1 MKPRDIKIIQSVLE
15 VIKEP
20 IKVTEIYHKAKELF
34 EKGEITNMFDCGGE
48 TPHQSVSSYI
58 YTALNK
64 GEELPFLKAQEK
76 PVLIALKDA
85 PKEPVLSAEKIST
98 PSVKIAH
105 ERDLHPFLTY
115 MAINNENL
123 KCYTKTI
130 FHEES
135 SKSIKGMDRWLY
147 PDMVGVRF
155 LHAEWSNENLIA
167 FSKKFDTLPV
177 KLVSFELKK
186 EISVHN
192 CRECYFQAIS
202 NSSWANEGYL
212 VGHHVD
218 THNLKLMD
226 LLKRLH
232 ASFGIGVIDLRTNE
246 DKSAILLNAKY
257 KEKIDYTMA
266 QELSDKN
273 KKFSGFL
280 KSVVDY
286 DPDFPNRY
294 KDEFDEV
301 KKKEEL
307 YPITH
312 NFLFKNAL
320 SGFVRA
326 FQKPQIKR

>member
-1 MKPRDIKIIQSVLE
+1 MKPQDVEIVQSVLE
-15 VIKEP
+15 ITGP
-20 IKVTEIYHKAKELF
+20 ISPTEVYDKAKELF
-34 EKGEITNMFDCGGE
+34 EKGEITKMFDYGGN
-48 TPHQSVSSYI
+48 TPHQSVSASI

-76 PVLIALKDA
+76 PVLIALKDVA
-85 PKEPVLSAEKIST
+85 KEPVLNIEKISA
-98 PSVKIAH
+98 PIVKIAH

-155 LHAEWSNENLIA
+155 LYAELSNENLIA
-167 FSKKFDTLPV
+167 FSKKFDTLPI

-186 EISVHN
+186 EISVNN

-212 VGHHVD
+212 VGRHID
-218 THNLKLMD
+218 THNPQLMD

-232 ASFGIGVIDLRTNE
+232 ASFGIGVIDLRTDE

-257 KEKIDYTMA
+257 KEKIDYTVA
-266 QELSDKN
+266 LELSDKN
-273 KKFSGFL
+273 PKFSGFL

-307 YPITH
+307 YP
-312 NFLFKNAL
+312 NSSL
-320 SGFVRA
+320 SF
-326 FQKPQIKR
+326 

>member
-1 MKPRDIKIIQSVLE
+1 MKPQDVEIVQSVLE
-15 VIKEP
+15 ITGP
-20 IKVTEIYHKAKELF
+20 ISPTEVYDKAKELF
-34 EKGEITNMFDCGGE
+34 EKGEIANMFDYWGK
-48 TPHQSVSSYI
+48 TPHQSVSSLI

-64 GEELPFLKAQEK
+64 GEELPFLKVQEK
-76 PVLIALKDA
+76 PVLIALKGA
-85 PKEPVLSAEKIST
+85 AKEPVLSAEKISA
-98 PSVKIAH
+98 PSVKIMH

-115 MAINNENL
+115 MAYYNENL

-135 SKSIKGMDRWLY
+135 LKLPKGMDRWLY

-155 LHAEWSNENLIA
+155 LHAELSNENLIA

-186 EISVHN
+186 EISVNN

-212 VGHHVD
+212 VGRHID
-218 THNLKLMD
+218 THNPQLMD

-232 ASFGIGVIDLRTNE
+232 ASFGIGVIDLRTDE

-273 KKFSGFL
+273 PKFSGFL

-307 YPITH
+307 YP
-312 NFLFKNAL
+312 N
-320 SGFVRA
+320 S
-326 FQKPQIKR
+326 

>member
-1 MKPRDIKIIQSVLE
+1 MKPRDIGIIQSVLE
-15 VIKEP
+15 AIKEP

-34 EKGEITNMFDCGGE
+34 EEGKIENMFDYGGN
-48 TPHQSVSSYI
+48 TPDSSVSASI
-58 YTALNK
+58 YTALSK
-64 GEELPFLKAQEK
+64 GEELPFCKVQEK
-76 PVLIALKDA
+76 PVLIALKGA
-85 PKEPVLSAEKIST
+85 AKEPVLNAQKISA

-115 MAINNENL
+115 MAFNNENL

-155 LHAEWSNENLIA
+155 LHAELSNENLIA

-177 KLVSFELKK
+177 KLVSFELKR
-186 EISVHN
+186 EISVSN

-212 VGHHVD
+212 VGHHIN
-218 THNLKLMD
+218 THDLKLMD

-232 ASFGIGVIDLRTNE
+232 GSFGIGVIDLRTDE

-257 KEKIDYTMA
+257 KEKIDYTVA
-266 QELSDKN
+266 LELSEKN
-273 KKFSGFL
+273 EKFSGFL

-286 DPDFPNRY
+286 DPNHQHRY
-294 KDEFDEV
+294 KDEFDEI

-307 YPITH
+307 YP
-312 NFLFKNAL
+312 NPSL
-320 SGFVRA
+320 SF
-326 FQKPQIKR
+326 

>member
-15 VIKEP
+15 IIKEP
-20 IKVTEIYHKAKELF
+20 IKVTEIYNKAKELF
-34 EKGEITNMFDCGGE
+34 EKGEIESMFDYGGN
-48 TPHQSVSSYI
+48 TPDQSVSAVI

-64 GEELPFLKAQEK
+64 GEELPFFKAQEK
-76 PVLIALKDA
+76 PTLIALKGA
-85 PKEPVLSAEKIST
+85 PKEPVLNAQKPST
-98 PSVKIAH
+98 PGTKIVH

-130 FHEES
+130 FHEKS
-135 SKSIKGMDRWLY
+135 SKSPKGMDRWLY

-155 LHAEWSNENLIA
+155 LHAEWSNGNLIA

-202 NSSWANEGYL
+202 NSLWANEGYL
-212 VGHHVD
+212 VGRHID
-218 THNLKLMD
+218 THNPQLMD

-232 ASFGIGVIDLRTNE
+232 ASFGIGVIDLRIDE

-273 KKFSGFL
+273 EKFSGFL

-286 DPDFPNRY
+286 DPNYQHRY

-307 YPITH
+307 YP
-312 NFLFKNAL
+312 NPSL
-320 SGFVRA
+320 SF
-326 FQKPQIKR
+326 

>member
-1 MKPRDIKIIQSVLE
+1 MKPQDVEIVQSVLE
-15 VIKEP
+15 ITGP
-20 IKVTEIYHKAKELF
+20 ISPTEVYDKAKELF
-34 EKGEITNMFDCGGE
+34 EKGEITNMFDYGGN
-48 TPHQSVSSYI
+48 TPDRSVSAFI

-64 GEELPFLKAQEK
+64 GEELPFKKVQEK

-85 PKEPVLSAEKIST
+85 AKEPVLNTE
-98 PSVKIAH
+98 KIAH

-115 MAINNENL
+115 MAIHNENL

-135 SKSIKGMDRWLY
+135 LKSPKGMDRWLY

-155 LHAEWSNENLIA
+155 LHAELSNENLIA

-186 EISVHN
+186 EISVNN

-212 VGHHVD
+212 VGRHID
-218 THNLKLMD
+218 THNPQLMD

-232 ASFGIGVIDLRTNE
+232 ASFGIGVIDLRVDE

-266 QELSDKN
+266 SELSEKN
-273 KKFSGFL
+273 PKFSGFL

-286 DPDFPNRY
+286 DPNYQHRY

-307 YPITH
+307 YP
-312 NFLFKNAL
+312 NPSL
-320 SGFVRA
+320 SF
-326 FQKPQIKR
+326 

>member
-1 MKPRDIKIIQSVLE
+1 MKPQDIEIVQSVLE
-15 VIKEP
+15 AIKEP
-20 IKVTEIYHKAKELF
+20 IKVTEIYHKAKELV
-34 EKGEITNMFDCGGE
+34 EEGKIENMFDYGGN
-48 TPHQSVSSYI
+48 TPDQSVSAAI

-64 GEELPFLKAQEK
+64 GEELPFFKAREK
-76 PVLIALKDA
+76 PTLIALKGA
-85 PKEPVLSAEKIST
+85 AKELVLNAEKPST
-98 PSVKIAH
+98 PNVKIAHNKIAH

-115 MAINNENL
+115 MAFNNENL

-135 SKSIKGMDRWLY
+135 SKSIKGIDRWLY

-155 LHAEWSNENLIA
+155 LHAELSNENLIA

-177 KLVSFELKK
+177 KLVSFELKR

-212 VGHHVD
+212 VGHHIN
-218 THNLKLMD
+218 THDSKLMD

-232 ASFGIGVIDLRTNE
+232 ASFGIGVIDLRTDE

-266 QELSDKN
+266 QELSEKN
-273 KKFSGFL
+273 PKFSGFL

-307 YPITH
+307 YP
-312 NFLFKNAL
+312 NPSL
-320 SGFVRA
+320 SF
-326 FQKPQIKR
+326 

>member
-1 MKPRDIKIIQSVLE
+1 MKPRDIEIIQSVLE
-15 VIKEP
+15 AIKEP
-20 IKVTEIYHKAKELF
+20 IKVTEIYDKAKELF
-34 EKGEITNMFDCGGE
+34 EKGEIENMFDCGGN
-48 TPHQSVSSYI
+48 TPHQSVSSLI

-64 GEELPFLKAQEK
+64 GEELPFFKVQEK
-76 PVLIALKDA
+76 PALIALKDA
-85 PKEPVLSAEKIST
+85 AKEPVLSSEKIST
-98 PSVKIAH
+98 PSVKIAHNKIAH

-115 MAINNENL
+115 MVINNENL

-135 SKSIKGMDRWLY
+135 SKSSKGMDRWPY

-155 LHAEWSNENLIA
+155 LHAELSNENLIA

-186 EISVHN
+186 EISVNN

-212 VGHHVD
+212 VGRHID
-218 THNLKLMD
+218 TRNPQLMD

-232 ASFGIGVIDLRTNE
+232 ASFGIGVIDLRTDE

-257 KEKIDYTMA
+257 KEKIDYTVA
-266 QELSDKN
+266 SELSDKN
-273 KKFSGFL
+273 PKFSGFL

-286 DPDFPNRY
+286 DPNHQHRY

-307 YPITH
+307 YP
-312 NFLFKNAL
+312 NPSL
-320 SGFVRA
+320 SF
-326 FQKPQIKR
+326 

>member
-1 MKPRDIKIIQSVLE
+1 MKPQDIEIVQSVLE
-15 VIKEP
+15 NTGP
-20 IKVTEIYHKAKELF
+20 IKPTEVYDKAKELF
-34 EKGEITNMFDCGGE
+34 EKGEIENMFDYGGK
-48 TPHQSVSSYI
+48 TPDQSVSASI

-64 GEELPFLKAQEK
+64 GEELPFLKAREN
-76 PVLIALKDA
+76 PTLIALKGA
-85 PKEPVLSAEKIST
+85 TKEPGLNAQKPNAKI
-98 PSVKIAH
+98 VHNKIMH

-115 MAINNENL
+115 MAFHNENL

-135 SKSIKGMDRWLY
+135 LKSPKGMDRWLY

-155 LHAEWSNENLIA
+155 LHAELSNENLIA

-202 NSSWANEGYL
+202 NSSNEGYL
-212 VGHHVD
+212 VGRHIE
-218 THNLKLMD
+218 THNPQLMD

-232 ASFGIGVIDLRTNE
+232 ASFGIGVIDLRTDE

-257 KEKIDYTMA
+257 KEKIDYTVA
-266 QELSDKN
+266 LELSDKN
-273 KKFSGFL
+273 EKFSGFL

-294 KDEFDEV
+294 KDEFDEI

-307 YPITH
+307 YP
-312 NFLFKNAL
+312 N
-320 SGFVRA
+320 S
-326 FQKPQIKR
+326 

>member
-1 MKPRDIKIIQSVLE
+1 MKPQDIEIVQSVLE
-15 VIKEP
+15 ITGP
-20 IKVTEIYHKAKELF
+20 ISPTEVYDKAKELF
-34 EKGEITNMFDCGGE
+34 EKGEITNMFDYGGN
-48 TPHQSVSSYI
+48 TPDRSVSAFI

-64 GEELPFLKAQEK
+64 GEELPFLKVQEK

-85 PKEPVLSAEKIST
+85 AKEPVLNAEKISA
-98 PSVKIAH
+98 PSAKIMH

-115 MAINNENL
+115 MAIHNENL

-135 SKSIKGMDRWLY
+135 LKSQKGMDRWLY

-212 VGHHVD
+212 VGRHID
-218 THNLKLMD
+218 THNPQLMD

-257 KEKIDYTMA
+257 KEKIDYTVA
-266 QELSDKN
+266 SELSAKN
-273 KKFSGFL
+273 EKFSGFL

-294 KDEFDEV
+294 KDEFDEIK
-301 KKKEEL
+301 KKKEL
-307 YPITH
+307 YP
-312 NFLFKNAL
+312 NPSL
-320 SGFVRA
+320 SF
-326 FQKPQIKR
+326 

>member
-1 MKPRDIKIIQSVLE
+1 MKPQDIEIVQIVLE
-15 VIKEP
+15 AIKEP
-20 IKVTEIYHKAKELF
+20 IKVTEIYDKAKELF
-34 EKGEITNMFDCGGE
+34 SEGKIENMFDYGGE
-48 TPHQSVSSYI
+48 TPHQSVSASI

-64 GEELPFLKAQEK
+64 GEELPFFKVQEK
-76 PVLIALKDA
+76 PALIALKGA
-85 PKEPVLSAEKIST
+85 AKEPVLNTEKISA
-98 PSVKIAH
+98 PSVSSVKIVHNKIMH

-115 MAINNENL
+115 MAFYNENL

-135 SKSIKGMDRWLY
+135 SKSPKGMDRWLY

-186 EISVHN
+186 EISVNN

-212 VGHHVD
+212 VGRHVD
-218 THNLKLMD
+218 THNPQLMD

-232 ASFGIGVIDLRTNE
+232 ASFGIGVIDLRTDE
-246 DKSAILLNAKY
+246 DKSVILLNAKY
-257 KEKIDYTMA
+257 KEKIDYTVA
-266 QELSDKN
+266 SELSAKN
-273 KKFSGFL
+273 EKFSGFL

-286 DPDFPNRY
+286 DPNHQHRY

-307 YPITH
+307 YP
-312 NFLFKNAL
+312 NPSL
-320 SGFVRA
+320 SF
-326 FQKPQIKR
+326 

>member
-1 MKPRDIKIIQSVLE
+1 MKPQDVEIVQSVLE
-15 VIKEP
+15 ITGP
-20 IKVTEIYHKAKELF
+20 ISPTEVYDKAKELF
-34 EKGEITNMFDCGGE
+34 EKGEITKMFDYGGN
-48 TPHQSVSSYI
+48 TPDRSVSAFI

-64 GEELPFLKAQEK
+64 GEELPFFKVQEK
-76 PVLIALKDA
+76 PALIALKGA
-85 PKEPVLSAEKIST
+85 AKEPFLNMEK
-98 PSVKIAH
+98 PSVPSAKIAH

-115 MAINNENL
+115 MAIHNENL

-135 SKSIKGMDRWLY
+135 VKSPKGTDRWLY

-155 LHAEWSNENLIA
+155 LHAELSNENLIA

-186 EISVHN
+186 EISVNN

-212 VGHHVD
+212 VGCHID
-218 THNLKLMD
+218 THNPQLMD

-232 ASFGIGVIDLRTNE
+232 ASFGIGVIDLRVDE

-257 KEKIDYTMA
+257 KEKIDYTVA
-266 QELSDKN
+266 LELSAKN
-273 KKFSGFL
+273 EKFSGFL

-307 YPITH
+307 YP
-312 NFLFKNAL
+312 NPSL
-320 SGFVRA
+320 SF
-326 FQKPQIKR
+326 

>member
-1 MKPRDIKIIQSVLE
+1 MKPQDIEIVQSVLE
-15 VIKEP
+15 ITGP
-20 IKVTEIYHKAKELF
+20 ISPTEVYDKAKELF
-34 EKGEITNMFDCGGE
+34 EKGEIEKMFDCGGK
-48 TPHQSVSSYI
+48 TPHQSVSAAI

-64 GEELPFLKAQEK
+64 GEELPFKKAREK
-76 PVLIALKDA
+76 PTLIALKSVA
-85 PKEPVLSAEKIST
+85 KEPVLNIEKISA

-105 ERDLHPFLTY
+105 NKIMHERGLHPFLTY

-135 SKSIKGMDRWLY
+135 LKSSKGMDRWLY

-202 NSSWANEGYL
+202 NSSNEGYL
-212 VGHHVD
+212 VGRHID
-218 THNLKLMD
+218 THNPQLMD

-257 KEKIDYTMA
+257 KEKIDYTVA
-266 QELSDKN
+266 SELSDKN

-286 DPDFPNRY
+286 DPNHQHRY

-307 YPITH
+307 YP
-312 NFLFKNAL
+312 NPSL
-320 SGFVRA
+320 SF
-326 FQKPQIKR
+326 

>member
-1 MKPRDIKIIQSVLE
+1 MKPQDIEIVQSVLE
-15 VIKEP
+15 ITGP
-20 IKVTEIYHKAKELF
+20 ISPTEVYDKAKELF
-34 EKGEITNMFDCGGE
+34 EKGEIEKMFDCGGK
-48 TPHQSVSSYI
+48 TPHQSVSAAI

-64 GEELPFLKAQEK
+64 GEELPFKKAREK
-76 PVLIALKDA
+76 PTLIALKSVA
-85 PKEPVLSAEKIST
+85 KEPVLNMEKISA

-105 ERDLHPFLTY
+105 NKIMHERGLHPFLTY
-115 MAINNENL
+115 MAIHNENL

-135 SKSIKGMDRWLY
+135 LKSSKGMDRWLY

-186 EISVHN
+186 EISVNN

-202 NSSWANEGYL
+202 NSSNEGYL
-212 VGHHVD
+212 VGHHID
-218 THNLKLMD
+218 THNPQLMD
-226 LLKRLH
+226 LLKSLH

-257 KEKIDYTMA
+257 KEKIDYTVA
-266 QELSDKN
+266 SELSDKN

-286 DPDFPNRY
+286 DPNHPQRY

-307 YPITH
+307 YP
-312 NFLFKNAL
+312 N
-320 SGFVRA
+320 S
-326 FQKPQIKR
+326 

>member
-1 MKPRDIKIIQSVLE
+1 MKPRDIEIVQSVLE
-15 VIKEP
+15 AIKEP
-20 IKVTEIYHKAKELF
+20 IKVTLVYDKAKELF
-34 EKGEITNMFDCGGE
+34 EKGEITKMFDCGGK
-48 TPHQSVSSYI
+48 TPHQSVSAFI
-58 YTALNK
+58 YEALKK
-64 GEELPFLKAQEK
+64 GEELPFKKVQEN
-76 PVLIALKDA
+76 PALIALKSA
-85 PKEPVLSAEKIST
+85 AKELGLNAQK

-135 SKSIKGMDRWLY
+135 SKSPKGMDRWLY

-155 LHAEWSNENLIA
+155 LHAELSNENLIA

-212 VGHHVD
+212 VGCHID
-218 THNLKLMD
+218 THNPQLMD

-232 ASFGIGVIDLRTNE
+232 ASFGIGVIDLRTDE

-257 KEKIDYTMA
+257 KEKIDYTVA
-266 QELSDKN
+266 LELSDKN
-273 KKFSGFL
+273 EKFSGFL

-307 YPITH
+307 YP
-312 NFLFKNAL
+312 NPSL
-320 SGFVRA
+320 SF
-326 FQKPQIKR
+326 

>member
-1 MKPRDIKIIQSVLE
+1 MKPQDVEIVQSVLE
-15 VIKEP
+15 ITGP
-20 IKVTEIYHKAKELF
+20 INPTEVYDKAKELF
-34 EKGEITNMFDCGGE
+34 EKGEITNMFDHGGN
-48 TPHQSVSSYI
+48 TPHQSVSASI

-85 PKEPVLSAEKIST
+85 AKEPGLNIEKPGVPSA
-98 PSVKIAH
+98 KIAHNKIMH

-115 MAINNENL
+115 MAYYNENL

-135 SKSIKGMDRWLY
+135 VKSPKGTDRWLY

-155 LHAEWSNENLIA
+155 LHAELSNENLIA

-186 EISVHN
+186 EISVNN

-212 VGHHVD
+212 VGRHID
-218 THNLKLMD
+218 THNPQLMD

-266 QELSDKN
+266 QELSEKN
-273 KKFSGFL
+273 PKFSGFL

-307 YPITH
+307 YP
-312 NFLFKNAL
+312 NSSL
-320 SGFVRA
+320 SF
-326 FQKPQIKR
+326 

>member
-1 MKPRDIKIIQSVLE
+1 MKPRDIEIIQSVLE
-15 VIKEP
+15 ITGP
-20 IKVTEIYHKAKELF
+20 ISPTEVYDKAKELF
-34 EKGEITNMFDCGGE
+34 EKGEIAKMFDYGGN
-48 TPHQSVSSYI
+48 TPDRSVSAFI
-58 YTALNK
+58 YTALSK
-64 GEELPFLKAQEK
+64 GEELPFFKAREK
-76 PVLIALKDA
+76 PTLIALKSA
-85 PKEPVLSAEKIST
+85 AKEPVLSIEK
-98 PSVKIAH
+98 PSAPITKIAH

-186 EISVHN
+186 EISVNN

-212 VGHHVD
+212 VGRHID
-218 THNLKLMD
+218 THNPQLMD

-232 ASFGIGVIDLRTNE
+232 ASFGIGVIDLRTDA

-257 KEKIDYTMA
+257 KEKIDYTVA
-266 QELSDKN
+266 SELSAKN
-273 KKFSGFL
+273 EKFSGFL

-286 DPDFPNRY
+286 DPAHSYRY

-307 YPITH
+307 YP
-312 NFLFKNAL
+312 NPSL
-320 SGFVRA
+320 SF
-326 FQKPQIKR
+326 

>member
-1 MKPRDIKIIQSVLE
+1 MKPRDIEIVQSVLE
-15 VIKEP
+15 AIKEP
-20 IKVTEIYHKAKELF
+20 IKVTEIYDKAQELF
-34 EKGEITNMFDCGGE
+34 EKGEIT
-48 TPHQSVSSYI
+48 
-58 YTALNK
+58 K
-64 GEELPFLKAQEK
+64 
-76 PVLIALKDA
+76 IALKSA
-85 PKEPVLSAEKIST
+85 MNEPVLNTEKPSA
-98 PSVKIAH
+98 PNAKIAHNKITH

-115 MAINNENL
+115 MAIHSENL

-135 SKSIKGMDRWLY
+135 LKSPKGMDRWLY

-202 NSSWANEGYL
+202 NSSNEGYL
-212 VGHHVD
+212 VGRHID
-218 THNLKLMD
+218 THNPQLMD

-232 ASFGIGVIDLRTNE
+232 ASFGIGVIDLRTDE

-257 KEKIDYTMA
+257 KEKIDYTVA
-266 QELSDKN
+266 SELSAKN
-273 KKFSGFL
+273 EKFRGFL

-286 DPDFPNRY
+286 DPNYPQRY

-307 YPITH
+307 YP
-312 NFLFKNAL
+312 NSSL
-320 SGFVRA
+320 SF
-326 FQKPQIKR
+326 

>member
-1 MKPRDIKIIQSVLE
+1 MKPQDIEIVQSVLE
-15 VIKEP
+15 ITGP
-20 IKVTEIYHKAKELF
+20 ISPTKVYDKAKELF
-34 EKGEITNMFDCGGE
+34 EKGEITKMFDYGGE
-48 TPHQSVSSYI
+48 TPHQSVSSLI

-64 GEELPFLKAQEK
+64 GEELPFKKVQEK
-76 PVLIALKDA
+76 PALIALKGA
-85 PKEPVLSAEKIST
+85 VKEPVLNTQKPSA

-130 FHEES
+130 FHEGS
-135 SKSIKGMDRWLY
+135 LKSPKGMDRWLY

-155 LHAEWSNENLIA
+155 LYAEWSNENLIA

-186 EISVHN
+186 EISVNN

-212 VGHHVD
+212 VGRHID
-218 THNLKLMD
+218 THNPQLMD

-232 ASFGIGVIDLRTNE
+232 ASFGIGVIDLRTDE

-257 KEKIDYTMA
+257 KEKIDYTVA
-266 QELSDKN
+266 LELSEKN

-286 DPDFPNRY
+286 DPKTPERFKN
-294 KDEFDEV
+294 EFDEI

-307 YPITH
+307 YP
-312 NFLFKNAL
+312 NPSL
-320 SGFVRA
+320 SF
-326 FQKPQIKR
+326 

>member
-1 MKPRDIKIIQSVLE
+1 MKPRDIEIIQSVLE
-15 VIKEP
+15 AIKEP

-34 EKGEITNMFDCGGE
+34 EKGEITKMFDCGGE

-64 GEELPFLKAQEK
+64 GEELPFKKTQEK
-76 PVLIALKDA
+76 PTLIALKDA
-85 PKEPVLSAEKIST
+85 PKELGLNAQKISA
-98 PSVKIAH
+98 PGVKILH

-135 SKSIKGMDRWLY
+135 SKSPKGMDRWLY

-212 VGHHVD
+212 VGRHID
-218 THNLKLMD
+218 TQNPQLMD

-232 ASFGIGVIDLRTNE
+232 ASFGIGVIDLRTDE

-257 KEKIDYTMA
+257 KEKIDYTVA
-266 QELSDKN
+266 SELSAKN
-273 KKFSGFL
+273 EKFSGFL

-286 DPDFPNRY
+286 DQNHPQRY

-307 YPITH
+307 YP
-312 NFLFKNAL
+312 NPSL
-320 SGFVRA
+320 SF
-326 FQKPQIKR
+326 

>member
-1 MKPRDIKIIQSVLE
+1 MKPQDIEIVQSVLE
-15 VIKEP
+15 ITGP
-20 IKVTEIYHKAKELF
+20 IKVTEVYDKAKELF
-34 EKGEITNMFDCGGE
+34 EKGEITNMFDYGGN
-48 TPHQSVSSYI
+48 TPDRSVSAFI

-64 GEELPFLKAQEK
+64 GEEVPFFKVQEK
-76 PVLIALKDA
+76 PALIALKGA
-85 PKEPVLSAEKIST
+85 AKEPVLNIEKISA
-98 PSVKIAH
+98 PSAKIAHNKIMH

-115 MAINNENL
+115 MAIHNENL

-135 SKSIKGMDRWLY
+135 VKSPKGMDRWLY

-155 LHAEWSNENLIA
+155 LHAELSNENLIA

-186 EISVHN
+186 EISVNN

-212 VGHHVD
+212 VGHHID
-218 THNLKLMD
+218 THNSKLMD

-232 ASFGIGVIDLRTNE
+232 ASFGIGVIDLRTDE

-257 KEKIDYTMA
+257 EEKIDYTVA
-266 QELSDKN
+266 LELSDKN
-273 KKFSGFL
+273 PKFSGFL

-294 KDEFDEV
+294 KDEFDEI

-307 YPITH
+307 YP
-312 NFLFKNAL
+312 N
-320 SGFVRA
+320 S
-326 FQKPQIKR
+326 

>member
-1 MKPRDIKIIQSVLE
+1 MKPQDIEIVQSVLE
-15 VIKEP
+15 AIKEP
-20 IKVTEIYHKAKELF
+20 IKVTLVYDKAKELF
-34 EKGEITNMFDCGGE
+34 EKGEITNMFDCGGK
-48 TPHQSVSSYI
+48 TPHQSVSAPI

-64 GEELPFLKAQEK
+64 GEELPFLKVQEK
-76 PVLIALKDA
+76 PVLIALKSVA
-85 PKEPVLSAEKIST
+85 KEPVLNMEKISA
-98 PSVKIAH
+98 PSAKIAH
-105 ERDLHPFLTY
+105 ERDLHQFLTY
-115 MAINNENL
+115 MAFYNENL

-135 SKSIKGMDRWLY
+135 LKSPKGMDRWLY

-155 LHAEWSNENLIA
+155 LHAELSNENLIA

-212 VGHHVD
+212 VGRHID
-218 THNLKLMD
+218 THNPQLMD

-232 ASFGIGVIDLRTNE
+232 ASFGIGVIDLRTDE

-257 KEKIDYTMA
+257 KEKIDYTVA
-266 QELSDKN
+266 SELSAKN
-273 KKFSGFL
+273 EKFSGFL

-286 DPDFPNRY
+286 DPNHQHRY
-294 KDEFDEV
+294 KDEFDEI

-307 YPITH
+307 YP
-312 NFLFKNAL
+312 NPSL
-320 SGFVRA
+320 SF
-326 FQKPQIKR
+326 

>member
-1 MKPRDIKIIQSVLE
+1 MKSP
-15 VIKEP
+15 
-20 IKVTEIYHKAKELF
+20 
-34 EKGEITNMFDCGGE
+34 KGT
-48 TPHQSVSSYI
+48 
-58 YTALNK
+58 
-64 GEELPFLKAQEK
+64 
-76 PVLIALKDA
+76 
-85 PKEPVLSAEKIST
+85 
-98 PSVKIAH
+98 
-105 ERDLHPFLTY
+105 
-115 MAINNENL
+115 
-123 KCYTKTI
+123 
-130 FHEES
+130 
-135 SKSIKGMDRWLY
+135 DRWLY

-155 LHAEWSNENLIA
+155 LHAELSNENLIA

-186 EISVHN
+186 EISVNN

-212 VGHHVD
+212 VGRHID
-218 THNLKLMD
+218 THNPQLMD

-273 KKFSGFL
+273 PKFSGFL

-286 DPDFPNRY
+286 DPAHSYRY
-294 KDEFDEV
+294 KDEFEEV

-307 YPITH
+307 YP
-312 NFLFKNAL
+312 NSSL
-320 SGFVRA
+320 SF
-326 FQKPQIKR
+326 

>member
-1 MKPRDIKIIQSVLE
+1 MKPQDIEIIQSVLE
-15 VIKEP
+15 AIKEP
-20 IKVTEIYHKAKELF
+20 IKVTEIYDKAKELF
-34 EKGEITNMFDCGGE
+34 EKGEIENMFDYGGE
-48 TPHQSVSSYI
+48 TPDQTASSYI
-58 YTALNK
+58 YTALSK
-64 GEELPFLKAQEK
+64 GEKLPFLKVQEK
-76 PVLIALKDA
+76 PTLIALKGTA
-85 PKEPVLSAEKIST
+85 KELGLNAQKPSA
-98 PSVKIAH
+98 PSVKIAHNKIMH

-115 MAINNENL
+115 MAFHNENL

-135 SKSIKGMDRWLY
+135 LKSPKGMDRWLY

-186 EISVHN
+186 EIKVDN

-212 VGHHVD
+212 VGRHID
-218 THNLKLMD
+218 THNPQLMD

-232 ASFGIGVIDLRTNE
+232 ASFGIGVIDLRTDE

-286 DPDFPNRY
+286 DPAHSYRY
-294 KDEFDEV
+294 KDEFDEI

-307 YPITH
+307 YP
-312 NFLFKNAL
+312 N
-320 SGFVRA
+320 S
-326 FQKPQIKR
+326 

>member
-1 MKPRDIKIIQSVLE
+1 MKPRDVEIIQSILE
-15 VIKEP
+15 ITGP
-20 IKVTEIYHKAKELF
+20 IKPTEVYDKAKELF
-34 EKGEITNMFDCGGE
+34 EKGEITNMFDYGGN
-48 TPHQSVSSYI
+48 TPDRSVSAFI

-64 GEELPFLKAQEK
+64 GEELPFKKVQEK
-76 PVLIALKDA
+76 PALIALKSA
-85 PKEPVLSAEKIST
+85 ANEPVLNTQKPSA
-98 PSVKIAH
+98 PGVKIAH

-115 MAINNENL
+115 MAFYNENL

-135 SKSIKGMDRWLY
+135 LKSPKGMDRWLY

-202 NSSWANEGYL
+202 NSSNEGYL
-212 VGHHVD
+212 VGRHID
-218 THNLKLMD
+218 THNPQLMD

-232 ASFGIGVIDLRTNE
+232 ASFGIGMIDLRTDE

-257 KEKIDYTMA
+257 KEKIDYTVA
-266 QELSDKN
+266 LELSEKN
-273 KKFSGFL
+273 PKFSGFL
-280 KSVVDY
+280 KSVADY
-286 DPDFPNRY
+286 DPGFPNRY
-294 KDEFDEV
+294 KDEFEEV

-307 YPITH
+307 YP
-312 NFLFKNAL
+312 NPSL
-320 SGFVRA
+320 SF
-326 FQKPQIKR
+326 

>member
-1 MKPRDIKIIQSVLE
+1 MKPQDIGIIQSVLE
-15 VIKEP
+15 AVKEP
-20 IKVTEIYHKAKELF
+20 IKVTEIYDKAKELF
-34 EKGEITNMFDCGGE
+34 EEGKIENMFDYGGK
-48 TPHQSVSSYI
+48 TPDQSVSASI

-64 GEELPFLKAQEK
+64 GEELPFFKAREN
-76 PVLIALKDA
+76 PTLIALKGA
-85 PKEPVLSAEKIST
+85 AKEPGLNAQK
-98 PSVKIAH
+98 PNAKIAH

-115 MAINNENL
+115 MACYNENL

-130 FHEES
+130 FHEGS
-135 SKSIKGMDRWLY
+135 LKSPKGMDRWLY

-167 FSKKFDTLPV
+167 FSKKFDTLPI

-212 VGHHVD
+212 VGCHID
-218 THNLKLMD
+218 THNPQLMD

-232 ASFGIGVIDLRTNE
+232 ASFGIGVIDLRTDE

-257 KEKIDYTMA
+257 KEKIDYTVA
-266 QELSDKN
+266 SELSTKN
-273 KKFSGFL
+273 EKFSGFL

-286 DPDFPNRY
+286 DPAHSYRY
-294 KDEFDEV
+294 KDEFDEI

-307 YPITH
+307 YP
-312 NFLFKNAL
+312 NPSL
-320 SGFVRA
+320 SF
-326 FQKPQIKR
+326 

>member
-1 MKPRDIKIIQSVLE
+1 MKPQDIEIIQSVLE

-20 IKVTEIYHKAKELF
+20 IKVTEIYDKAKELF
-34 EKGEITNMFDCGGE
+34 EKGEIESMFDYGGN
-48 TPHQSVSSYI
+48 TPDQSVSASI

-76 PVLIALKDA
+76 PTLIALKSAVKELGLNAQKPSA
-85 PKEPVLSAEKIST
+85 PNAKIAHN
-98 PSVKIAH
+98 KIAH

-155 LHAEWSNENLIA
+155 LHAELSNENLIA

-177 KLVSFELKK
+177 KLVSFELKR

-212 VGHHVD
+212 VGHHID
-218 THNLKLMD
+218 THNPKLMD

-232 ASFGIGVIDLRTNE
+232 GSFGIGVIDLRTDE

-257 KEKIDYTMA
+257 KEKIDYTVA
-266 QELSDKN
+266 SELSEKN
-273 KKFSGFL
+273 PKFSAFL

-286 DPDFPNRY
+286 DPNHPQRY

-307 YPITH
+307 YP
-312 NFLFKNAL
+312 NPSL
-320 SGFVRA
+320 SF
-326 FQKPQIKR
+326 

>member
-1 MKPRDIKIIQSVLE
+1 MKPRDIGIIQSVLE

-20 IKVTEIYHKAKELF
+20 IKVTEIYDKAQELF
-34 EKGEITNMFDCGGE
+34 EKGEIENMFDYGGN
-48 TPHQSVSSYI
+48 TPNQSVSASI

-64 GEELPFLKAQEK
+64 GEELPFLKTQEK
-76 PVLIALKDA
+76 PALITLKDA
-85 PKEPVLSAEKIST
+85 AKEPVLNAQKIST
-98 PSVKIAH
+98 PGVKIAH
-105 ERDLHPFLTY
+105 ERDLHPFLNY

-135 SKSIKGMDRWLY
+135 SKSPKGTDRWLY

-155 LHAEWSNENLIA
+155 LHAELSNENLIN

-212 VGHHVD
+212 VGHHID
-218 THNLKLMD
+218 THNPQLMD

-232 ASFGIGVIDLRTNE
+232 ASFGIGVIDLRTDE

-257 KEKIDYTMA
+257 KEKIDYTVA
-266 QELSDKN
+266 LELSEKN
-273 KKFSGFL
+273 EEFSGFL

-286 DPDFPNRY
+286 DPKNQNRY
-294 KDEFDEV
+294 KDEFDEI

-307 YPITH
+307 YP
-312 NFLFKNAL
+312 N
-320 SGFVRA
+320 S
-326 FQKPQIKR
+326 

>member
-1 MKPRDIKIIQSVLE
+1 MKPQDIEIVQSVLE
-15 VIKEP
+15 ITGP
-20 IKVTEIYHKAKELF
+20 ISPTEVYDKAKELF
-34 EKGEITNMFDCGGE
+34 EKGEITKMFDYGGN
-48 TPHQSVSSYI
+48 TPDRSVSAFI

-64 GEELPFLKAQEK
+64 GEELPFKKAQEK
-76 PVLIALKDA
+76 PVLIALKSTA
-85 PKEPVLSAEKIST
+85 KELGLNAQKISA
-98 PSVKIAH
+98 PSDKIAH
-105 ERDLHPFLTY
+105 ERDLHLFLTY

-135 SKSIKGMDRWLY
+135 LKSPKGMDRWLY

-202 NSSWANEGYL
+202 NSSNEGYL
-212 VGHHVD
+212 VGRHID
-218 THNLKLMD
+218 THNPQLMD

-232 ASFGIGVIDLRTNE
+232 ASFGIGVIDLRTDE

-257 KEKIDYTMA
+257 KEKIDYTVA
-266 QELSDKN
+266 SELSAKM
-273 KKFSGFL
+273 KSFL

-286 DPDFPNRY
+286 DPKTQHRY
-294 KDEFDEV
+294 KDEFDEI

-307 YPITH
+307 YP
-312 NFLFKNAL
+312 NPSL
-320 SGFVRA
+320 SF
-326 FQKPQIKR
+326 

>member
-1 MKPRDIKIIQSVLE
+1 MKPQDVEIVQSVLE
-15 VIKEP
+15 ITGP
-20 IKVTEIYHKAKELF
+20 INPTEVYDKAKELF
-34 EKGEITNMFDCGGE
+34 EKGEITNMFDYGGN
-48 TPHQSVSSYI
+48 TPHQSVSASI

-76 PVLIALKDA
+76 PVLIALKDVA
-85 PKEPVLSAEKIST
+85 KEPVLNMEKISA
-98 PSVKIAH
+98 PSAKIAHNKIAH

-115 MAINNENL
+115 MAFHNENL

-135 SKSIKGMDRWLY
+135 LKSPKGMDRWLY

-155 LHAEWSNENLIA
+155 LHAELSNENLIA

-186 EISVHN
+186 EISVNN

-212 VGHHVD
+212 VGCHID
-218 THNLKLMD
+218 THNPQLMD

-232 ASFGIGVIDLRTNE
+232 ASFGIGVIDLRTDEN
-246 DKSAILLNAKY
+246 KSAILLNAKY

-273 KKFSGFL
+273 PKFSGFL

-307 YPITH
+307 YP
-312 NFLFKNAL
+312 NSSL
-320 SGFVRA
+320 SF
-326 FQKPQIKR
+326 

>member
-1 MKPRDIKIIQSVLE
+1 
-15 VIKEP
+15 
-20 IKVTEIYHKAKELF
+20 
-34 EKGEITNMFDCGGE
+34 MFDYGGK
-48 TPHQSVSSYI
+48 TPDQSVSASI

-64 GEELPFLKAQEK
+64 GEELPFCKVQEK
-76 PVLIALKDA
+76 PVLIALKGA
-85 PKEPVLSAEKIST
+85 AKELVLNAEKPSAPST
-98 PSVKIAH
+98 KIVH

-130 FHEES
+130 FHEKS
-135 SKSIKGMDRWLY
+135 SKSPKGMDRWLY

-155 LHAEWSNENLIA
+155 LHAELSNENLIA

-186 EISVHN
+186 EISMNN

-212 VGHHVD
+212 VGCHID
-218 THNLKLMD
+218 THNPKLMD
-226 LLKRLH
+226 LLKCLH
-232 ASFGIGVIDLRTNE
+232 GSFGIGVIDLRTDE

-257 KEKIDYTMA
+257 KEKIDYTVA
-266 QELSDKN
+266 LELSEKN
-273 KKFSGFL
+273 EEFSGFL

-286 DPDFPNRY
+286 DPKTPDRFKN
-294 KDEFDEV
+294 EFDGI

-307 YPITH
+307 YP
-312 NFLFKNAL
+312 NPSL
-320 SGFVRA
+320 SF
-326 FQKPQIKR
+326 